1 VKFNYKEFISKDIFD
16 SICEIKVNTPEIITS
31 ESISRKRRKNITK
44 DGKLLLLATDHNAR
58 MITDYDGD
66 IVRMGNRYEWLSSIV
81 RILICNEIDGFEGT
95 PDIIEDLLI
104 LNYISKK
111 SSGIDFLSNKLMI
124 GTVNRGGLKGTSW
137 EMDDQC
143 TCFTVERIAYLK
155 LDGVKFMFRIDIDD
169 DRSGKII
176 KYCSDIV
183 NQSTKKGLPIF
194 IESLY
199 VHKTRN
205 GYSVDTTTVNLV
217 KVNGVA
223 SALGNS
229 ASMKW
234 LEIPFN
240 NNFER
245 VSISTT
251 CPILALP
258 NGVAR
263 KALDVVQEYDI
274 NKSVAKNIRGMLLG
288 TNVLLPM
295 DEDPLCL
302 ASAISKIWHK
312 NLDPKIA
319 LAEARKEMKNE
330 KNSLRKYFKEE

>member
-1 VKFNYKEFISKDIFD
+1 MKFNYKEFISKEIFND
-16 SICEIKVNTPEIITS
+16 ICEIKVNTPEIIKS
-31 ESISRKRRKNITK
+31 EAISRKRRTNITK
-44 DGKLLLLATDHNAR
+44 DGRLIILATDHSAR
-58 MITDYDGD
+58 MITGYDND
-66 IVRMGNRYEWLSSIV
+66 PIRMGNKHEQLSSIV
-81 RILICNEIDGFEGT
+81 RILSCNEIDGLEGT
-95 PDIIEDLLI
+95 PDIFEDLLI

-124 GTVNRGGLKGTSW
+124 GVVNRGGLKGTSW

-143 TCFTVERIAYLK
+143 TCFTVERIANLK
-155 LDGVKFMFRIDIDD
+155 FDGVKFMFRIDIDD
-169 DRSGKII
+169 DRSGKTI

-183 NQSTKKGLPIF
+183 TQSTKKGLPIF

-199 VHKTRN
+199 VNKTSN
-205 GYSVDTTTVNLV
+205 GYCVDTATVNLV
-217 KVNGVA
+217 KVVGVA

-229 ASMKW
+229 ASRKW
-234 LEIPFN
+234 LEVPFDK
-240 NNFER
+240 NFER
-245 VSISTT
+245 VSLSTT

-263 KALDVVQEYDI
+263 KAFDVVQEYNIDKDI
-274 NKSVAKNIRGMLLG
+274 ARNIRGMLLG
-288 TNVLLPM
+288 TNVLLPI

-319 LAEARKEMKNE
+319 LAEAKKEMKNE
-330 KNSLRKYFKEE
+330 KNLFIFKKV

>member
-1 VKFNYKEFISKDIFD
+1 MRFNYMEFITKDIFD
-16 SICEIKVNTPEIITS
+16 SICEIKINTPKIVES
-31 ESISRKRRKNITK
+31 EALLRKRRKNITK
-44 DGKLLLLATDHNAR
+44 DGKLLILATDHNAR
-58 MITDYDGD
+58 MITDYDDD
-66 IVRMGNRYEWLSSIV
+66 IIRRGNRHELLSSIV
-81 RILICNEIDGFEGT
+81 RVLSCKEIDGLEGT
-95 PDIIEDLLI
+95 PDVLEDLLI
-104 LNYISKK
+104 LNYISKNN
-111 SSGIDFLSNKLMI
+111 SGTDFLSDKLMI
-124 GTVNRGGLKGTSW
+124 GTVNRGGLKDTSW

-143 TCFTVERIAYLK
+143 TCFTVERIVDLRF
-155 LDGVKFMFRIDIDD
+155 DGVKFMFRIDIDD
-169 DRSGKII
+169 DRSGKTI

-199 VHKTRN
+199 VQKTN
-205 GYSVDTTTVNLV
+205 TGYSVDTTTVNLV

-245 VSISTT
+245 VSLSTT

-263 KALDVVQEYDI
+263 KAFDVVQEYYIDKGI
-274 NKSVAKNIRGMLLG
+274 ARNIRGMLLG
-288 TNVLLPM
+288 TNVLLPV

-302 ASAISKIWHK
+302 ANAISKIWHK

-319 LAEARKEMKNE
+319 LTEARKEMKNE
-330 KNSLRKYFKEE
+330 KNLFKKVF

>member
-1 VKFNYKEFISKDIFD
+1 MKFNCKVFMPKDIFD

-66 IVRMGNRYEWLSSIV
+66 IVRMGNRHEWLSSIV
-81 RILICNEIDGFEGT
+81 RILTCNEIDGLEGT
-95 PDIIEDLLI
+95 PDIFEDLLI
-104 LNYISKK
+104 LNYLSKK
-111 SSGIDFLSNKLMI
+111 STGIDFLGNKLMI

-143 TCFTVERIAYLK
+143 TCFTVERIADLR

-169 DRSGKII
+169 DRSGKTI

-199 VHKTRN
+199 VHKTST
-205 GYSVDTTTVNLV
+205 GYSIDTTTINLV
-217 KVNGVA
+217 KINGVA

-245 VSISTT
+245 VAISTT

-263 KALDVVQEYDI
+263 KALDVVQEYYID
-274 NKSVAKNIRGMLLG
+274 KGVARNIRGMLLG
-288 TNVLLPM
+288 TNVLLPV
-295 DEDPLCL
+295 DEDPLYL
-302 ASAISKIWHK
+302 ASAIGKIWHK
-312 NLDPKIA
+312 NLAPEIA
-319 LAEARKEMKNE
+319 LAEAKEEMKNE
-330 KNSLRKYFKEE
+330 KKLFQKIF

>member
-1 VKFNYKEFISKDIFD
+1 MKFNYNEFMPKNIFD

-31 ESISRKRRKNITK
+31 ESISRKRRKSTTK
-44 DGKLLLLATDHNAR
+44 DGRLLLLATDHNAR

-66 IVRMGNRYEWLSSIV
+66 MMRMGNRYEWLSSIV
-81 RILICNEIDGFEGT
+81 RILTCNEIDGFEGT

-104 LNYISKK
+104 LNYISKQN
-111 SSGIDFLSNKLMI
+111 SGIDFLSNKLMI
-124 GTVNRGGLKGTSW
+124 GSVNRGGLKGTSW

-143 TCFTVERIAYLK
+143 TCFTVERIADLR

-176 KYCSDIV
+176 KYCCDIV

-199 VHKTRN
+199 VNKTST
-205 GYSVDTTTVNLV
+205 GYSVDTTTLNLV

-245 VSISTT
+245 VAISTT

-263 KALDVVQEYDI
+263 KAFDVVQEYYID
-274 NKSVAKNIRGMLLG
+274 KSVARNIRGMLLG
-288 TNVLLPM
+288 TNVLLPV

-302 ASAISKIWHK
+302 ANAISKIWHK

-319 LAEARKEMKNE
+319 LAEAKKEMKNE
-330 KNSLRKYFKEE
+330 KNIFKKVF